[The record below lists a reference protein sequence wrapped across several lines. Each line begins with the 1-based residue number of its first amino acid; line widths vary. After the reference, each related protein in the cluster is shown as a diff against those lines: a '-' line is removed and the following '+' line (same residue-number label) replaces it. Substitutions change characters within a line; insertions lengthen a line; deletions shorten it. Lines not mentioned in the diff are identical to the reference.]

1 VQQKDKVKYSHYQYN
16 VMEAFI

>member
-1 VQQKDKVKYSHYQYN
+1 VQQKDKVKYSHYHYN